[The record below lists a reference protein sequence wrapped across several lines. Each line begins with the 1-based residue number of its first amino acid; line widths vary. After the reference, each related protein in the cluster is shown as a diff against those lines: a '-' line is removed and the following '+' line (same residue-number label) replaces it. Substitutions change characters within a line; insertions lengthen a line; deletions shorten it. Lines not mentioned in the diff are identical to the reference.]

1 MLPGGGNKLPYG
13 NIPRLL
19 LAWLCTEA
27 VQTRD
32 RNIVLGRSLSQFMQK
47 LDLHYDGGGPR
58 GIRTL
63 LRNQMNRL
71 FHTQISLFYDHA
83 QGRASISSLIADRT
97 DLWWDPKR
105 PDQSALFD
113 STIRLGENFFEE
125 IIQHPVP
132 INMNILSALKRSS
145 LGLDLYLWLLY
156 RTFTLRQPLT
166 LSWRQLYRQFG
177 AEPDQAANKFTVRNF
192 RADCLRELKKIHFA
206 WPALNFTTPRGAL
219 EIRPCLEDPAAKPL
233 ALFPSTPL
241 FASPPPNPIKHH
253 HFRPHKQLNFGC
265 DFREFSTMKHHHFR
279 LMKHHHFSDETPSL
293 GPMKRH
299 HTHTRSFSIT

>member
-1 MLPGGGNKLPYG
+1 MTQPPPYTQLDQIQQLVEAGEADPSLAFTSRTLALCSLPRTDPRDRKEYIRKNGPYILGMSAGINNKLPYG

-27 VQTRD
+27 VQTRE
-32 RNIVLGRSLSQFMQK
+32 RTIVLGRSLSEFMTK
-47 LDLHYDGGGPR
+47 LDLHYDGGGPH
-58 GIRTL
+58 GIRTR

-71 FHTQISLFYDHA
+71 FHTQISLLYEHD
-83 QGRASISSLIADRT
+83 QGRATVSSLIADRT

-105 PDQSALFD
+105 PDHTTLWD

-132 INMNILSALKRSS
+132 INMNVLNALKRSS

-156 RTFTLRQPLT
+156 RTFALKSPLK

-177 AEPDQAANKFTVRNF
+177 ADPDQAADKRIVDAF
-192 RADCLRELKKIHFA
+192 RTDCLRELKKIHRA
-206 WPALNFTTPRGAL
+206 WPDLNYATPRGAL

-233 ALFPSTPL
+233 TLFPATTPP
-241 FASPPPNPIKHH
+241 ASPA
-253 HFRPHKQLNFGC
+253 G
-265 DFREFSTMKHHHFR
+265 
-279 LMKHHHFSDETPSL
+279 SD
-293 GPMKRH
+293 
-299 HTHTRSFSIT
+299 

>member
-1 MLPGGGNKLPYG
+1 MTTPPPYTQLDQLQQLVEAGEADPALAFTTRTLALCSLPRTDPGGRLQYKRVNGPYKLILIAGGDNKLPYG

-19 LAWLCTEA
+19 LAWLCTQA

-47 LDLHYDGGGPR
+47 LDIHSDSGGPR

-63 LRNQMNRL
+63 LRTHMDRL
-71 FHTQISLFYDHA
+71 FHTQISLIYEHD

-105 PDQSALFD
+105 PDQTALWD
-113 STIRLGENFFEE
+113 STIRLGENFFQE

-132 INMNILSALKRSS
+132 INMNTLSALKRSS

-156 RTFTLRQPLT
+156 RTFALKKPLK

-177 AEPDQAANKFTVRNF
+177 AEPDQAANKFTVRDF
-192 RADCLRELKKIHFA
+192 RSDCLRELTKIRLA
-206 WPALNFTTPRGAL
+206 WPALNYATPRGAL

-233 ALFPSTPL
+233 ALFPATPSP
-241 FASPPPNPIKHH
+241 ASPA
-253 HFRPHKQLNFGC
+253 
-265 DFREFSTMKHHHFR
+265 ES
-279 LMKHHHFSDETPSL
+279 E
-293 GPMKRH
+293 
-299 HTHTRSFSIT
+299 

>member
-1 MLPGGGNKLPYG
+1 MTSPPPYTQLDQISQLAEARDADPTLAFVTRTLALCSLPRTDPRDRKEYVRRNGPYILGLSAGINNKLPYG

-27 VQTRD
+27 VQTRE
-32 RNIVLGRSLSQFMQK
+32 RTIILGRSLSQFMNK
-47 LDLHYDGGGPR
+47 LGIYSDSGGTY
-58 GIRTL
+58 GIRTR

-71 FHTQISLFYDHA
+71 FHTQISLLYEHD

-105 PDQSALFD
+105 PDDTTLWD

-132 INMNILSALKRSS
+132 INMNVLNSLKRSS

-156 RTFTLRQPLT
+156 RTFALDRHLK

-177 AEPDQAANKFTVRNF
+177 ADPDHAADKLIVNAF
-192 RADCLRELKKIHFA
+192 RTDCLREMKKIHLA
-206 WPALNFTTPRGAL
+206 WPALNYATPRGAL
-219 EIRPCLEDPAAKPL
+219 EIRPCLKNPAAQTLTLSPTNPPLPSKPK
-233 ALFPSTPL
+233 P
-241 FASPPPNPIKHH
+241 
-253 HFRPHKQLNFGC
+253 
-265 DFREFSTMKHHHFR
+265 E
-279 LMKHHHFSDETPSL
+279 
-293 GPMKRH
+293 
-299 HTHTRSFSIT
+299 

>member
-1 MLPGGGNKLPYG
+1 MTTPPPYTQLDQIQQLVEAGQADPTLAFVTRTLALCSLPRTDPGNRKEYVRHNGPFTLYMLPGGGNKLPYG

-47 LDLHYDGGGPR
+47 LDLHYDGGGPH
-58 GIRTL
+58 GIRTR

-71 FHTQISLFYDHA
+71 FHTQISLFYDHD

-177 AEPDQAANKFTVRNF
+177 ADPDQAANKFTVRNF

-233 ALFPSTPL
+233 ALFPSTPSSQ
-241 FASPPPNPIKHH
+241 AAP
-253 HFRPHKQLNFGC
+253 Q
-265 DFREFSTMKHHHFR
+265 
-279 LMKHHHFSDETPSL
+279 SD
-293 GPMKRH
+293 
-299 HTHTRSFSIT
+299 